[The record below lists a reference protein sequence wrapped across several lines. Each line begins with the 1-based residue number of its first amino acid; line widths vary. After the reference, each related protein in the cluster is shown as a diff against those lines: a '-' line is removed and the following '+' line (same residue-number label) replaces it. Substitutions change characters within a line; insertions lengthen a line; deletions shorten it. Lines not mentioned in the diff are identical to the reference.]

1 MYIGYICKTKKI
13 MAKKNLTLNR
23 CLRTYP
29 RPLTY
34 SRFIK
39 DYEENKS
46 EKESVSGYL
55 EYIIE
60 KHLDAKNKK

>member
-1 MYIGYICKTKKI
+1 